1 MASAS
6 ADAEED
12 DDEDFAGAFNDDDAE
27 VEEGFDG
34 FASANP
40 FRATIKQS
48 EIKGAS
54 IESENRES
62 LIIPRK
68 TLVAATM
75 AWGEGMAGEMDR
87 GLDDEREVEES
98 EE

>member
-12 DDEDFAGAFNDDDAE
+12 DDDDDDFAGAFNDDDAE
-27 VEEGFDG
+27 VEEGFDE

-75 AWGEGMAGEMDR
+75 AWGEGMA
-87 GLDDEREVEES
+87 EE
-98 EE
+98 ED